1 MEPEINK
8 SISANRG
15 SNKLVII
22 LILLVI
28 AAGVAAAI
36 YYNKIRVLK
45 QDPNKL
51 AQEKII
57 EVVAKV
63 SKIIDLPT
71 GETPV
76 IATIS
81 DTTPLANNPFFAN
94 AKIGDE
100 VLMYTVS
107 RKAFLYDPKAN
118 IIVEV
123 ASLNIGK

>member
-8 SISANRG
+8 SVSSNRG
-15 SNKLVII
+15 NSKLVIV
-22 LILLVI
+22 LIILVI
-28 AAGVAAAI
+28 AAGVAVAI

-45 QDPNKL
+45 QDPNKV

-57 EVVAKV
+57 EVVSKV